1 MPEDSKKDI
10 KIVILIKKLYFFD
23 YSEFTVLQFYD
34 KILTE
39 ERLSVNSIT

>member
-1 MPEDSKKDI
+1 M
-10 KIVILIKKLYFFD
+10 LYFFD
-23 YSEFTVLQFYD
+23 NSEFTVLQFYD